1 MNELIEEVTAHAQSD
16 SLEDA
21 QEICTYFPNNLRI
34 LPCALT
40 CLYCLL
46 SVEQHICHC
55 NILTSLTDGY
65 KVIKKTFIYWIHLQ
79 SLLLSAT
86 VDAELHEVF
95 VPEFNGDSYLE
106 LPKLEGVGRAFS
118 LEVWFM
124 SREPDGLL
132 LYNGQLTNGKGDF
145 ICIHLINGHVQFR
158 FDLGSGA
165 ANLT

>member
-1 MNELIEEVTAHAQSD
+1 M
-16 SLEDA
+16 
-21 QEICTYFPNNLRI
+21 CTHMSIFFF
-34 LPCALT
+34 
-40 CLYCLL
+40 L
-46 SVEQHICHC
+46 SVEQHICPC
-55 NILTSLTDGY
+55 SILTSLADVY
-65 KVIKKTFIYWIHLQ
+65 KVTKTAFVCWIHLQ
-79 SLLLSAT
+79 TLLLSTT

-118 LEVWFM
+118 LEVWFK